1 MEQGSFEKS
10 KVYITGHR
18 VPDTD
23 SICSAIAYAELKNR
37 IGEVEAIPVRLG
49 ELNQE
54 TRFVLDYFNADPPL
68 YLDSIQPL
76 LSDTD
81 YDKSYGISEGTTL
94 YRATE
99 IIQANHQNSLG
110 VVDDEQ
116 KLKGVISL
124 SEITK
129 SYASVWNDN
138 ILGRSNTPLSNIIEV
153 LSAKMLFTPK
163 KAREMV
169 GDINIYA
176 MSHVDNDIIKENDI
190 VLVGDRP
197 QAQEDAVRKG
207 VSLMILT
214 NNAELCQEAL
224 DLAEEYRVTIIS
236 TGLSTYIAARLLP
249 QAVPVSFLMTSENL
263 VYFHLNDYLEDVR
276 EKMASTRFRSYPV
289 VDSKDRVVG
298 SISRYHLINTEKK
311 KVILVDHNEA
321 GQSIADLN
329 QAEILEIIDHHRVA
343 NITTSKPIYFRNIPV
358 GCTCTILS
366 QMYYEQGIRPSR
378 MAAGLM
384 CSAIISDTL
393 LFKSPTTTEQDK
405 MAVARMAPIAGIDPE
420 EFAMDMF
427 KAGTDLSN
435 KESMDILTQD
445 VKFYDI
451 HGIKMKVAQVFS
463 MNSDFSKETEED
475 LLSNMEDLLKV
486 QNEDTYV
493 LLITDIFKE
502 DSIVMVA
509 GKYGEEIA
517 EQFGS
522 QIKDNIF
529 IAKGLLSRKKQ
540 MLPALNQAIVEA
552 GEII

>member
-1 MEQGSFEKS
+1 MEISKAEKP

-37 IGEVEAIPVRLG
+37 VGEIKAIPVRLG

-54 TRFVLDYFNADPPL
+54 TRFVMDYFNVDPPL
-68 YLDSIQPL
+68 YLNSIQPL
-76 LSDTD
+76 LSDAEF
-81 YDKSYGISEGTTL
+81 DKSYGISGGTTL

-99 IIQANHQNSLG
+99 IIQSNHQNSLG
-110 VVDDEQ
+110 VVNDEQ
-116 KLKGVISL
+116 KLIGVISL

-138 ILGRSNTPLSNIIEV
+138 ILGRSNTPLSNVIEV
-153 LSAKMLFTPK
+153 LSGKMIFEPK
-163 KAREMV
+163 EPRAMV

-197 QAQEDAVRKG
+197 QAQQDAVKKG
-207 VSLMILT
+207 VSLMIVT
-214 NNAELCQEAL
+214 NNAEACPEAL
-224 DLAEEYRVTIIS
+224 ELAEEYRVTIIS

-276 EKMASTRFRSYPV
+276 EKMATTRFRSYPV
-289 VDSKDRVVG
+289 VDGKDRVVG

-321 GQSIADLN
+321 GQSIADLD

-343 NITTSKPIYFRNIPV
+343 NITTSKPIYFRNLPV
-358 GCTCTILS
+358 GCTSTILS
-366 QMYYEQGIRPSR
+366 QMYYEQGIRPTKK
-378 MAAGLM
+378 AAGLM
-384 CSAIISDTL
+384 CAAIISDTL
-393 LFKSPTTTEQDK
+393 LFKSPTTTEYDK
-405 MAVARMAPIAGIDPE
+405 MALARMAPIAGIDPE
-420 EFAMDMF
+420 EFAMEMF

-435 KESMDILTQD
+435 KDAGDILTQD
-445 VKFYDI
+445 VKFFDI
-451 HGIKMKVAQVFS
+451 HGIKMKVAQIFS
-463 MNSDFSKETEED
+463 MDSGFSKETRDD
-475 LLSNMEDLLKV
+475 LFNNMEDLLKV
-486 QNEDTYV
+486 QDEDTYV
-493 LLITDIFKE
+493 LIITDIFKE
-502 DSIVMVA
+502 DSMVMVA
-509 GKYGEEIA
+509 GKYGDEIA
-517 EQFGS
+517 AQFGS
-522 QIKDNIF
+522 QLNNHIF

-540 MLPALNQAIVEA
+540 MLPALNQAVVQS
-552 GEII
+552 GERL